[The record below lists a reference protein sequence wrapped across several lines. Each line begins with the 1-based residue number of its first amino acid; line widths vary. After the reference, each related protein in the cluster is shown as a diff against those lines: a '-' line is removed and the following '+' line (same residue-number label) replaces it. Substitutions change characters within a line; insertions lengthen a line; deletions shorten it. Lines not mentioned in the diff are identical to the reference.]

1 MFRGSNVN
9 VDVYDAGLESLDQV
23 REEGLAQGGIP
34 VHRFGLALIAV
45 LGACGW
51 WTTWS
56 GSPAPEIA
64 VTLPAVVETQDQLSF
79 EERFAL
85 PLSAEAASPA
95 LAFSERFASAFPVGT
110 SSTEISSPQE
120 PASSQGIEPVKGAAE
135 PQPRQAVVPV
145 PMARPAKAAVRLRKE
160 LPVSVASTWRP
171 EPAKEEPSIF
181 ERLFGK
187 VKPAS
192 MMAYASADPASE
204 IDGKPAAALYDRQ
217 TAVYDI
223 TAKTV
228 YLPSG
233 KKLEAHSG
241 LGSSMDN
248 PSSEKLRMRGVTPP
262 HAYDLTLRESMFHG
276 VQAIRLNPVG
286 GEDKIHGRVG
296 LLAHSYML
304 GGDGASNG
312 CVSIK
317 DYGAFLEA
325 FQSGEIKRLVVV
337 AKLS

>member
-1 MFRGSNVN
+1 MN
-9 VDVYDAGLESLDQV
+9 VDECAASFESLDHIQ
-23 REEGLAQGGIP
+23 EEESAKGGIP

-45 LGACGW
+45 LGACGL

-56 GSPAPEIA
+56 GSSAPEIA
-64 VTLPAVVETQDQLSF
+64 AAPPAVVEPQDQISF

-85 PLSAEAASPA
+85 PLPPVAASPV
-95 LAFSERFASAFPVGT
+95 LAFSDRFASAFPEGAF
-110 SSTEISSPQE
+110 SSEMPSALEPPPAQASE
-120 PASSQGIEPVKGAAE
+120 PAKVLVAE
-135 PQPRQAVVPV
+135 PQQRQAAVPV
-145 PMARPAKAAVRLRKE
+145 PMARPAKALRQRKE
-160 LPVSVASTWRP
+160 PSVSVASTWRP

-181 ERLFGK
+181 EKLFGK

-192 MMAYASADPASE
+192 LMAYASADPAAE
-204 IDGKPAAALYDRQ
+204 IDGKPAAAPALYDRQ

-241 LGSSMDN
+241 LGSFMDN

-262 HAYDLTLRESMFHG
+262 HIYDLTLRESMFHG

-317 DYGAFLEA
+317 DYSAFLEA
-325 FQSGEIKRLVVV
+325 FQAGEIKRLVVV